1 MDDHQSTYL
10 IKLNL
15 NFKKNQKTKGL
26 NRKPQKKEKKIQNR
40 AKMAY
45 TK

>member
-15 NFKKNQKTKGL
+15 NKKNQNTKGL
-26 NRKPQKKEKKIQNR
+26 NRKLQKKEKKIQNR